1 MSGTSGTGNKA
12 GISSSP
18 EQPRLLRQAHGGALL
33 SGGLRGHNGSRAGRP
48 SSAAARLALDERIPL
63 LEQIADGEVKT
74 VVRDADGRE
83 RSVVQTVPI
92 RERITAIAELGRIGM
107 GPPVS
112 SDDVLMRLVEQTEV
126 LRSLLDSATCER
138 VLTAL
143 ADVWK

>member
-1 MSGTSGTGNKA
+1 
-12 GISSSP
+12 
-18 EQPRLLRQAHGGALL
+18 
-33 SGGLRGHNGSRAGRP
+33 LRGHNGSRAGRP